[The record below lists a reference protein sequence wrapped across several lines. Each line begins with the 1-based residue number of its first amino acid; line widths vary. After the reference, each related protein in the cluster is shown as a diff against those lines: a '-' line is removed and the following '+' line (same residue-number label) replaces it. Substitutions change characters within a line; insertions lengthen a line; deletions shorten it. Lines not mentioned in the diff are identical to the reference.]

1 MSYSVKDIAKRLIYR
16 ASMDEA
22 SGGELLTN
30 LKLQKLL
37 YYEQGFHLAVFDSP
51 LFEEEIEAWMY
62 GPVVP
67 CVYNEYSS
75 FGSAPLNIPDKD
87 TLISLSN
94 EEEELFNQVYESL
107 TEFSGFGLIRKTH
120 NETPWKSTPQGKGQI
135 ITKEKMK
142 EFFKSKL
149 V

>member
-1 MSYSVKDIAKRLIYR
+1 
-16 ASMDEA
+16 MDEA

-67 CVYNEYSS
+67 CVYEEYNS
-75 FGSAPLNIPDKD
+75 FGSAPLIIPAKES
-87 TLISLSN
+87 LISLSN
-94 EEEELFNQVYESL
+94 DEEELFNQVYESL

-120 NETPWKSTPQGKGQI
+120 NEMPWKTTPQGKGKV

-142 EFFKSKL
+142 EFFKTKL
-149 V
+149 N